1 MKEEV
6 YTGIIKGQEKDQDI
20 LNEYMLSTISSI
32 QEDLLLKYPQETSD
46 FYVYNK
52 YDEKTRILE
61 IFVTLLKETKIN
73 YRDFNINFLLIVT
86 EEYPNKAPLVFCFTD
101 VITIKYIIYKIVR
114 GQCRHFRHEKHPK
127 KFGAQMGFVK

>member
-32 QEDLLLKYPQETSD
+32 QEEILLKYPQETSD

-101 VITIKYIIYKIVR
+101 VIKIYN
-114 GQCRHFRHEKHPK
+114 
-127 KFGAQMGFVK
+127 

>member
-1 MKEEV
+1 MEEEV

-32 QEDLLLKYPQETSD
+32 KEDLLIKYPQETSE

-52 YDEKTRILE
+52 YDEKTRIFE

-73 YRDFNINFLLIVT
+73 YRDFNINFLIEIN
-86 EEYPNKAPLVFCFTD
+86 EEYPKKAPLVFCLTD
-101 VITIKYIIYKIVR
+101 VNIIKYI
-114 GQCRHFRHEKHPK
+114 
-127 KFGAQMGFVK
+127 

>member
-1 MKEEV
+1 MEEEV

-32 QEDLLLKYPQETSD
+32 KEDLLIKYPQETSD

-52 YDEKTRILE
+52 YDEKTRIFE

-86 EEYPNKAPLVFCFTD
+86 EEYPNKVPLVFCFTD
-101 VITIKYIIYKIVR
+101 VIKIYIII
-114 GQCRHFRHEKHPK
+114 
-127 KFGAQMGFVK
+127 